1 MQRGP
6 FGHWRHVHLFEAV
19 DGGTKMRDQ
28 IDFASPYGPL
38 GRLFDSVFLEQYMI
52 QLIER
57 RNAHLTR
64 VAETSALAT
73 RVTL

>member
-1 MQRGP
+1 
-6 FGHWRHVHLFEAV
+6 
-19 DGGTKMRDQ
+19 MRDQ